1 MVLASQFGRQEWK
14 VESIPLE
21 SRFLWRVDSFGESIP
36 LKSRCLWLY
45 HLAYYS
51 YCTGKLEVDT
61 VKVLEESLIS
71 LGQRLQQ

>member
-21 SRFLWRVDSFGESIP
+21 SRFLWRVDSFKESVP
-36 LKSRCLWLY
+36 LVVPLS
-45 HLAYYS
+45 
-51 YCTGKLEVDT
+51 TGKLEVDT